1 MTQVLKEIHNNAQ
14 ESSSSHQQE
23 GEQHQ
28 AIQLQEQKALIQL
41 CFKIY
46 YNWLLEDQNLTCE
59 FDEIAARVSWEQ
71 DMPDKTFII
80 LMEDAN
86 HNNELLEKEKQRV
99 AAVLANSSSET

>member
-14 ESSSSHQQE
+14 EK
-23 GEQHQ
+23 
-28 AIQLQEQKALIQL
+28 KALIQL

-46 YNWLLEDQNLTCE
+46 YNWV
-59 FDEIAARVSWEQ
+59 EIAARVSWEQ

-80 LMEDAN
+80 LIEDAN

-99 AAVLANSSSET
+99 LSTG

>member
-46 YNWLLEDQNLTCE
+46 YNWV
-59 FDEIAARVSWEQ
+59 EIAARVSWEQ

-80 LMEDAN
+80 LIEDAN